1 MKKLLALALAFT
13 ITTTTFAGNEQPVP
27 TKIVNKLNTDFKV
40 EGDVKW
46 KSTEDWF
53 KASFVSNNQ
62 IVDAFYSPQ
71 GKFIGVSR
79 LISPS
84 QLPMMLNREVEQ
96 KGKTA
101 TISNLFEM
109 YTDRGTE
116 YFITYKNGDKEEN
129 YKGTSFGWERM

>member
-101 TISNLFEM
+101 GRPHRRTLRFH
-109 YTDRGTE
+109 R
-116 YFITYKNGDKEEN
+116 
-129 YKGTSFGWERM
+129 WQRPL